1 MINKG
6 RTDLEAA
13 AHISL
18 VPAAVMFLT
27 VLALNFVG
35 DKLQERFEPRE
46 SVL

>member
-6 RTDLEAA
+6 RADLDTA

-18 VPAAVMFLT
+18 IPATAMFLT